1 MKKIMSILL
10 IIIFVLSILNINSFA
25 SSQQANNETK
35 STIVEIKDRE
45 LKELEDYNKAYGK
58 EAYGMTA
65 YILNK
70 VRIYSIP
77 FCFAGIAIAAIY
89 QYIIGIRRIE
99 LREQGFSLMI
109 IMVTIFVIC
118 QILPLV
124 FAIVVQNWRG

>member
-1 MKKIMSILL
+1 MKKIISIVFIVILL
-10 IIIFVLSILNINSFA
+10 FSFLNINVYA
-25 SSQQANNETK
+25 DTNNSVDNTK
-35 STIVEIKDRE
+35 SSIVEIKDRE
-45 LKELEDYNKAYGK
+45 LKELKDYNNLYGK

-99 LREQGFSLMI
+99 LREKGFSLMI

-124 FAIVVQNWRG
+124 FAIVVQNWGV